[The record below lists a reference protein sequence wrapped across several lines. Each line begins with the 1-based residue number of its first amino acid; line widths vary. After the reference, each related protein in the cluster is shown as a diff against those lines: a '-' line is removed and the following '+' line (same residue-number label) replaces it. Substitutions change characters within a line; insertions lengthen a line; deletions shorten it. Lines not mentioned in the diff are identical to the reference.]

1 MKLADRKVI
10 ANIVRIQP
18 LLYKLSDKLEKEQE
32 ALLGDMCMPA
42 KKVVAA
48 LVAIDNRRV
57 DLCNLKV
64 LYGFIEREIGSSVE
78 LLSAHGALSA
88 LGDGLFDRAETA
100 ISRCGYNVERA
111 RAEFAYLFDKLKS
124 KRNPA
129 AIKAPT
135 HRLFSCG
142 TCRT

>member
-1 MKLADRKVI
+1 MKLADRRII

-18 LLYKLSDKLEKEQE
+18 LLYKLQDRLEKEQE
-32 ALLGDMCMPA
+32 TLLGDMCMPA

-48 LVAIDNRRV
+48 LVDIDNRRV

-64 LYGFIEREIGSSVE
+64 LYGFIERELGSSVE
-78 LLSAHGALSA
+78 LLSAHGALTVPDSY
-88 LGDGLFDRAETA
+88 FERAETA
-100 ISRCGYNVERA
+100 ISHCGYGVERA

-129 AIKAPT
+129 AVKAPI

-142 TCRT
+142 TYRTL